1 MKKNDLK
8 ELLDCS
14 VCEYSLYE
22 DGCPD
27 CKMKKLALKTE
38 EETLKK
44 VEDFLSGFIIPCAQ
58 KNLEF
63 GCLRLDGGELREM
76 LIAQFKDE

>member
-14 VCEYSLYE
+14 ICEYNLYE

-58 KNLEF
+58 KNLELC
-63 GCLRLDGGELREM
+63 CLRLDGRELLEM
-76 LIAQFKDE
+76 LIEQFKDE